1 MLIARYFLPQVSPAP
16 CTYGEIIHN
25 NNSNRI
31 LEEEEKMTVGNGWR
45 ENKVNVLLA
54 TPEINRIEE
63 RERERWR
70 YIQMLRLITRKWLQG
85 TLRFRMCVT
94 VVMFGEREQNED
106 VKKRDFLFGIP
117 NFLPASSFRR
127 HNDDNNMPK
136 YSQTSRFLSLP
147 HFSARALLSN
157 E

>member
-63 RERERWR
+63 REREREMAIYSNVAANNKKVVAGHVAIPDVRHRRDVWR
-70 YIQMLRLITRKWLQG
+70 KG
-85 TLRFRMCVT
+85 T
-94 VVMFGEREQNED
+94 E
-106 VKKRDFLFGIP
+106 
-117 NFLPASSFRR
+117 
-127 HNDDNNMPK
+127 
-136 YSQTSRFLSLP
+136 
-147 HFSARALLSN
+147 
-157 E
+157 